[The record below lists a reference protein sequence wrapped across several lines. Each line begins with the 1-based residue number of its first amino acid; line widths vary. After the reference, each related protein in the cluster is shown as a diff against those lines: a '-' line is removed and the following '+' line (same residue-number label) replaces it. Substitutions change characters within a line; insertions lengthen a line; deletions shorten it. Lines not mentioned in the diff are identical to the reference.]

1 MGHSVSHLYRTWEKG
16 LPPPRS
22 DKDYSDVKQT
32 LWTEIAL
39 IAFSQDGMHKTQEM
53 KRHFQPGEE
62 YVHYTI
68 IWGNCVLTWCYFSL
82 ALSLKSNDKTP
93 KKPKNPKSVN
103 QGKGQRKPAAHISW
117 TRRMWNLLQKNKDT
131 REGRDLKLVSQT
143 DLPRQGRR
151 QQAPGVCEDSW
162 RKSKKD
168 IPPSTSSI
176 PQTGKINQCEWPEC
190 NIPKKDIW
198 E

>member
-1 MGHSVSHLYRTWEKG
+1 MLQKSISCSPSTTKTYNLIATNHVPLFNSIGTMGHSVSHLYRTWEKG

-93 KKPKNPKSVN
+93 KKTQKPQKCEPRKRTEKTGSTYLLNEEDV
-103 QGKGQRKPAAHISW
+103 KPA
-117 TRRMWNLLQKNKDT
+117 
-131 REGRDLKLVSQT
+131 
-143 DLPRQGRR
+143 
-151 QQAPGVCEDSW
+151 
-162 RKSKKD
+162 
-168 IPPSTSSI
+168 
-176 PQTGKINQCEWPEC
+176 PE
-190 NIPKKDIW
+190 